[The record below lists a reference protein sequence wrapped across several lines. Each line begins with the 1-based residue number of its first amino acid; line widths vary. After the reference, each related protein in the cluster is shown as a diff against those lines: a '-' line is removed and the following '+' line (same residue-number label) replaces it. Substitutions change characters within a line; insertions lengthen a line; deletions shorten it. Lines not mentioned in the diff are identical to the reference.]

1 MISTA
6 WLLIGRKES
15 ERMSRLI
22 DADMTRNWI
31 TEDWFLDVLLSCV
44 SKSVMKDCLLN
55 VIDSIPLAYD
65 VDNVVE
71 QLEEIENYHLERIRE
86 TNRDEELR
94 NIHKG
99 RAYGT
104 QKAIAIVK
112 AGETIDIMNEQEV
125 IRVIDL
131 FCSDSTS
138 IEGRQVEQ
146 MKEFEINITQRTQKE
161 IDIIIS
167 ILADNGYWVTVTN
180 GTLDR
185 NTGLWHVDLKVRD
198 DEE

>member
-1 MISTA
+1 
-6 WLLIGRKES
+6 
-15 ERMSRLI
+15 MSRLI

-94 NIHKG
+94 EARTKQ
-99 RAYGT
+99 T
-104 QKAIAIVK
+104 QK
-112 AGETIDIMNEQEV
+112 V
-125 IRVIDL
+125 IKGINMMTKESAYYCKCCGQKLDWRD
-131 FCSDSTS
+131 
-138 IEGRQVEQ
+138 
-146 MKEFEINITQRTQKE
+146 MKGK
-161 IDIIIS
+161 
-167 ILADNGYWVTVTN
+167 
-180 GTLDR
+180 
-185 NTGLWHVDLKVRD
+185 K
-198 DEE
+198 

>member
-6 WLLIGRKES
+6 WLLIGRNES

-71 QLEEIENYHLERIRE
+71 QLG
-86 TNRDEELR
+86 TVEELR
-94 NIHKG
+94 EARTKQ
-99 RAYGT
+99 T
-104 QKAIAIVK
+104 QK
-112 AGETIDIMNEQEV
+112 V
-125 IRVIDL
+125 IKGINMMTKESAYYCKCCGQKLDWRD
-131 FCSDSTS
+131 
-138 IEGRQVEQ
+138 
-146 MKEFEINITQRTQKE
+146 MKGK
-161 IDIIIS
+161 
-167 ILADNGYWVTVTN
+167 
-180 GTLDR
+180 
-185 NTGLWHVDLKVRD
+185 K
-198 DEE
+198 